1 MLGGGTGHGVPSL
14 WGREGDCGRPARR
27 EFGGADLEQGIALG
41 GQGRVGKRRVGM
53 RIAAPRADGG
63 ACARRAARRDA
74 AGRRA
79 ADTAGARPGRLAERH
94 RPVGVASG

>member
-27 EFGGADLEQGIALG
+27 EFGGADLEQGIALS

-53 RIAAPRADGG
+53 RIAAPPRTG
-63 ACARRAARRDA
+63 APVPAGRPAGTRRAGEPPIPL
-74 AGRRA
+74 GR
-79 ADTAGARPGRLAERH
+79 GR
-94 RPVGVASG
+94 VGSPNAIGRSG